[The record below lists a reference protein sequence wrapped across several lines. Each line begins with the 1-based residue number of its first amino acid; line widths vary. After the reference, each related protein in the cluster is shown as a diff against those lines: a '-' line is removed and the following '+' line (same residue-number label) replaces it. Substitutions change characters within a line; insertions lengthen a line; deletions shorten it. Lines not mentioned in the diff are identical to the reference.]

1 MSLLPPMVAN
11 GSGAADWFREFTEDP
26 FDKMG
31 WGTWL
36 DVWGCPIMRN
46 TSVGK
51 SWADEFILPGAAS
64 AAPLKRRA
72 ALSGVGRTNDMVASE
87 CESACHWNGPLYNGT
102 ALDVEMTIEAA
113 RFGEWATAVK
123 RIVAMDLFQGGKPD
137 LCMGPGYIW

>member
-1 MSLLPPMVAN
+1 MQPEPPAPPPEPPIDPGLTVAQ
-11 GSGAADWFREFTEDP
+11 AAPED
-26 FDKMG
+26 
-31 WGTWL
+31 
-36 DVWGCPIMRN
+36 R
-46 TSVGK
+46 
-51 SWADEFILPGAAS
+51 DEFILPGAAS